1 MTFLSQF
8 SRSSGG
14 TGGGNTGT
22 RRSLTERD
30 RSSNSIGTEPTT
42 DRERDPRDHRESFSR
57 WRERQY
63 YGPKRWLETA
73 LRESGWDKDPG
84 MQNND

>member
-1 MTFLSQF
+1 MLEFFF

-14 TGGGNTGT
+14 TGTSNTGT

-30 RSSNSIGTEPTT
+30 RGNTSTGNEPPS

-73 LRESGWDKDPG
+73 LRDSGWDKDPG
-84 MQNND
+84 